1 MTENN
6 QILVKTIS
14 DINQLDGAVS
24 ACSSLSDNSQ
34 CGDDTSQSDSIC
46 SSATENNHSGD
57 ETSESDVSD
66 VSWDEEAYSALIRA
80 VLVLVP
86 PSLAR
91 IYIAPLSK
99 FKQKSVDHIIDVIF
113 QVKARYGNEES
124 FFFFSGILTNIQKQI
139 FCQPMGHLN
148 K

>member
-6 QILVKTIS
+6 QILVKTIP

-24 ACSSLSDNSQ
+24 VCSSLSDNSQ
-34 CGDDTSQSDSIC
+34 CGDHTSQSDSIC
-46 SSATENNHSGD
+46 SSATDNNYSGD

-86 PSLAR
+86 PSLATF
-91 IYIAPLSK
+91 I
-99 FKQKSVDHIIDVIF
+99 
-113 QVKARYGNEES
+113 
-124 FFFFSGILTNIQKQI
+124 
-139 FCQPMGHLN
+139 
-148 K
+148 

>member
-1 MTENN
+1 MV
-6 QILVKTIS
+6 LF
-14 DINQLDGAVS
+14 
-24 ACSSLSDNSQ
+24 LSVQDNSQ

-86 PSLAR
+86 PSLATF
-91 IYIAPLSK
+91 I
-99 FKQKSVDHIIDVIF
+99 
-113 QVKARYGNEES
+113 
-124 FFFFSGILTNIQKQI
+124 
-139 FCQPMGHLN
+139 
-148 K
+148 